1 MSARRP
7 GRGAALRGLAGAGAG
22 ALLLAAAGPSSAV
35 GQTPFT
41 ALGLGYPVAPV
52 DARAAGMGSTGVGL
66 LDGSFTLRNPAE
78 IAAHEGSAL
87 AVTLAPEGVDV
98 EGGGRPLDSGRSRVS
113 VIRAVSRMG
122 PVAVAVG
129 FGSELDQDFTLRLS
143 DTLVTTVG
151 RFPVE
156 ETREH
161 DGGVSAIDVSLAGE
175 LGPVMLGVG
184 VQRLTGN
191 LRQSIVRRFEADV
204 DTGLVALRD
213 ADASA
218 RLSYGGWRVRAG
230 AALRIGRRAQVGGTF
245 GLTGDLDAEV
255 DTLAPAEAPN
265 LPTSRI
271 FEMPADAEV
280 GASVRIHDRLLL
292 SVAGGWVGWSVLD
305 GSFEGVEVDD
315 VRWGGG
321 GLEFR
326 GLEVL
331 GFEVPLRLGGRF
343 GDLPFYPEG
352 GEQPTER
359 AVSVGVGARFRPG
372 RGAPAEVNAA
382 LELGSRGD
390 LEDVGLEESFQRLV
404 IGFVIRT

>member
-1 MSARRP
+1 MSAR
-7 GRGAALRGLAGAGAG
+7 GGTALRGIAGAGLG
-22 ALLLAAAGPSSAV
+22 ALLLAATAPGAA
-35 GQTPFT
+35 QTPFT

-87 AVTLAPEGVDV
+87 AVTLAPEGVDI
-98 EGGGRPLDSGRSRVS
+98 EGEGRPMDSGRSRIS

-122 PVAVAVG
+122 PVAVALG

-143 DTLVTTVG
+143 DTLATAVG
-151 RFPVE
+151 RFPLE

-175 LGPVMLGVG
+175 LGSVLLGVG

-191 LRQSIVRRFEADV
+191 LRQSIVRRFQADV
-204 DTGLVALRD
+204 DTGFVALRD
-213 ADASA
+213 ADAEA

-230 AALRIGRRAQVGGTF
+230 AAFRIGRRAQVGGAF

-255 DTLAPAEAPN
+255 DTLAPADASN
-265 LPTSRI
+265 LPTSRT

-280 GASVRIHDRLLL
+280 GASVRVHDRLLL

-305 GSFEGVEVDD
+305 GTFEGMAADD

-331 GFEVPLRLGGRF
+331 GFEVPLRLGARV

-352 GEQPTER
+352 GEQATER
-359 AVSVGVGARFRPG
+359 AASFGVGAHFRPG
-372 RGAPAEVNAA
+372 RGTPAEVNAA
-382 LELGSRGD
+382 LEVGSRGD
-390 LEDVGLEESFQRLV
+390 LEGVGLEESFRRLV